1 MLISLQGSGGY
12 LRGFPQTANKLVSS
26 QWEGLDSIQGYIGR
40 EGAETGIQGP
50 QLLVADFGGVLQFP
64 SLKENVDLR
73 SKEAVI
79 AINSNFLMLN
89 LTSRSTRQSD

>member
-1 MLISLQGSGGY
+1 MDKSIELKCCIYCIFGLVGCFAQFLSLFVRWMLISLQESGGY

-50 QLLVADFGGVLQFP
+50 HLLVADFGGVLQFP
-64 SLKENVDLR
+64 SVK
-73 SKEAVI
+73 
-79 AINSNFLMLN
+79 
-89 LTSRSTRQSD
+89 